1 METSN
6 KCNISVPASTEQ
18 VKSAINAVAFIA
30 SIMAQD
36 KIPSQE
42 QYGLLFDEVS
52 EVLNGQVII
61 GGATSAL
68 FDYSQAIS
76 YLEGVCPPCH
86 LASCMVE
93 AKSLLADLLAV
104 IDESHLKA
112 DAVDIMRKVSEIN
125 ASLSLAEKFFNR
137 VAINR
142 QEDE

>member
-1 METSN
+1 MEVTN
-6 KCNISVPASTEQ
+6 ICNISVPASKEQ
-18 VKSAINAVAFIA
+18 VESAINAVELIA

-36 KIPSQE
+36 KTPSIE

-52 EVLNGQVII
+52 EVLNKQVII

-68 FDYSQAIS
+68 FDYTQAIS

-112 DAVDIMRKVSEIN
+112 DAVGIMRKVSEIN
-125 ASLSLAEKFFNR
+125 ASLSMAEKFFNR
-137 VAINR
+137 VTING
-142 QEDE
+142 QEEE